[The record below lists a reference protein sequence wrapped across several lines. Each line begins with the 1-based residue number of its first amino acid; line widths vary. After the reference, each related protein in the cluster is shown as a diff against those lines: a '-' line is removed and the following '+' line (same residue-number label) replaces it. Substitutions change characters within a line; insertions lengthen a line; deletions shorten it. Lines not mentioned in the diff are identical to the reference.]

1 MQGCLD
7 NVVALAKASRQPPQV
22 KPPPL
27 ALPSESTAEDDE
39 EGSDGGPEE
48 GSDGGPNGV
57 TADPVEGGDGVVEAD
72 RGIGDAGDGGS
83 DGEGIGVTENDES
96 ESVSG
101 TGEESEESSL
111 LVLNIFLTATL

>member
-27 ALPSESTAEDDE
+27 ALPSESTAEDD
-39 EGSDGGPEE
+39 DE

-83 DGEGIGVTENDES
+83 DGEGMGVTENDES